1 MEVYYNAL
9 AFFRELR
16 AIGARKHGFSEVRD
30 SVDSIMEHH
39 QKLLNAREYAIAYR
53 LMNYCRD
60 LNGSADGDPIKLNFT
75 PDEVAYICSHLNLF
89 PSSIH
94 PFISEDADLNRILV
108 DCALRTGCHHDGD
121 HRDSRH
127 WAKVSERL
135 GVLQDEN
142 SLMHIVNEMHESL
155 YARMLGDCIVATSK
169 LKTLSPENQGCLAN
183 VLIEQFKRIENGN
196 FNFHEDHMA
205 PIINTAHK
213 FLSPEVFKTVIDHTP
228 LSKIQKQDYFY
239 KIAIVFAVDFDK
251 DKLIY
256 HALKAYEPGNLKDY
270 SKDSVSII
278 TFAFMKHPEEMYQG
292 LRKKLLN
299 TTTKGNAEK
308 LVGDYATLVK
318 YMLLV
323 QVKKPYGIE
332 IKISD
337 DVLEKAISLIIETTH
352 THSIKGVEGILGK
365 YCGLKPEQYISLDA
379 YRPYR
384 REALEK
390 DLNL

>member
-9 AFFRELR
+9 TFFRELR
-16 AIGARKHGFSEVRD
+16 AIGTRRHGFSEVRD
-30 SVDSIMEHH
+30 SVDSIMDHH

-60 LNGSADGDPIKLNFT
+60 LNGSVDGDPIKLNFT
-75 PDEVAYICSHLNLF
+75 PDEVAHIGSHLNLF

-94 PFISEDADLNRILV
+94 PFISEDAELNKILV
-108 DCALRTGCHHDGD
+108 ECALRTGCHDDGD

-135 GVLQDEN
+135 GVLQDAN
-142 SLMHIVNEMHESL
+142 SLMLIISEMHESL
-155 YARMLGDCIVATSK
+155 YAKMLGDCIVATSK
-169 LKTLSPENQGCLAN
+169 LKNLSPEHQDGLAH
-183 VLIEQFKRIENGN
+183 VLIEQFKHFEKGR
-196 FNFHEDHMA
+196 FNFHEDLIA
-205 PIINTAHK
+205 DIINTAHK
-213 FLSPEVFKTVIDHTP
+213 FLSPDVFKDVIDHTP

-239 KIAIVFAVDFDK
+239 KIAYIFAVDIDK

-256 HALKAYEPGNLKDY
+256 HALKAFEPGNLKDY

-278 TFAFMKHPEEMYQG
+278 TFAFMTHPEEMYQG
-292 LRKKLLN
+292 LRRKLLS
-299 TTTKGNAEK
+299 TTLKSNAEK
-308 LVGDYATLVK
+308 LVSDYATLVK
-318 YMLLV
+318 YMMFIPA
-323 QVKKPYGIE
+323 KKPYGVE
-332 IKISD
+332 IKISN
-337 DVLEKAISLIIETTH
+337 DVLEKAISLVIETTY
-352 THSIKGVEGILGK
+352 THSIKGVDGILGK

-390 DLNL
+390 DLSL